1 MSDDKQNQ
9 VEKERKDEK
18 ERIRRWR
25 LALGVGSESG
35 AHGAEE
41 FGLSADDLNM
51 DNALSLL
58 YDDDER
64 SKKAERSAG
73 LGASSPRVARWLGD
87 IRKYFPT
94 TVVSVMQKDAM
105 EKLNLKSMLTE
116 PELLSTLTPDI
127 NLVATL
133 AALSST
139 LPSKSKSTARLVVKK
154 VTDELSRRLSNPMR
168 QAVAGA
174 LNKAKRNNRP
184 RHSEMDWNRTIRL
197 NLKHYQPQ
205 FKTVIPER
213 RVGFSRKRSS
223 LKDII
228 MLVDQS
234 GSMATSVV
242 YASIYAAVL
251 ASISALNTK
260 LVVFDTAVVDL
271 SDKLSDP
278 VDIIFGTQ
286 LGGGTDIN
294 SAVGYVETLITR
306 PNETILVLI
315 SDLFEGGNQSQLKK
329 KLLRL
334 KGMGVNLIAL
344 LALNDDG
351 APAFNPDLAAFMAQI
366 DAPAFACTP
375 DQFPEVM
382 ALALNQGDIAG
393 WIAREKQ

>member
-1 MSDDKQNQ
+1 MSDDKNYIN
-9 VEKERKDEK
+9 EKERV
-18 ERIRRWR
+18 RRWR
-25 LALGVGSESG
+25 LALGDSSERG
-35 AHGAEE
+35 TQGAEE
-41 FGLSADDLNM
+41 FGLSGDDMSM
-51 DNALSLL
+51 DNALTML
-58 YDDDER
+58 YDREER
-64 SKKAERSAG
+64 NKNAERAAS
-73 LGASSPRVARWLGD
+73 LSASSPKVARWLGD

-168 QAVAGA
+168 QAVIGA

-184 RHSEMDWNRTIRL
+184 RHAEIDWNRTIRL

-278 VDIIFGTQ
+278 VDVIFGTQ

-294 SAVGYVETLITR
+294 SAVGYVETLIAR
-306 PNETILVLI
+306 PNETIVVLI
-315 SDLFEGGNQSQLKK
+315 SDLFEGGNKSQLKK

-351 APAFNPDLAAFMAQI
+351 APAFDPDLAAFMAQI

-382 ALALNQGDIAG
+382 ALALNHGNLAA
-393 WIAREKQ
+393 WIAREKK

>member
-1 MSDDKQNQ
+1 MSEDN
-9 VEKERKDEK
+9 EHKDEK

-25 LALGVGSESG
+25 LALGDSSERG
-35 AHGAEE
+35 AQGAEE
-41 FGLSADDLNM
+41 FGLSGDDMSM
-51 DNALSLL
+51 DNALAML
-58 YDDDER
+58 YDRDE
-64 SKKAERSAG
+64 KNKNAERAAS
-73 LGASSPRVARWLGD
+73 LGASSPKVARWLGD

-154 VTDELSRRLSNPMR
+154 VTDELTRRLSNPMR
-168 QAVAGA
+168 QAVIGA

-184 RHSEMDWNRTIRL
+184 RHSEIDWNRTIRL

-278 VDIIFGTQ
+278 VDVIFGTQ

-294 SAVGYVETLITR
+294 SAVGYVETLISR

-382 ALALNQGDIAG
+382 ALALNHGDLAA
-393 WIAREKQ
+393 WIAREKK

>member
-1 MSDDKQNQ
+1 
-9 VEKERKDEK
+9 
-18 ERIRRWR
+18 
-25 LALGVGSESG
+25 
-35 AHGAEE
+35 
-41 FGLSADDLNM
+41 
-51 DNALSLL
+51 
-58 YDDDER
+58 
-64 SKKAERSAG
+64 
-73 LGASSPRVARWLGD
+73 
-87 IRKYFPT
+87 
-94 TVVSVMQKDAM
+94 
-105 EKLNLKSMLTE
+105 
-116 PELLSTLTPDI
+116 
-127 NLVATL
+127 
-133 AALSST
+133 
-139 LPSKSKSTARLVVKK
+139 
-154 VTDELSRRLSNPMR
+154 
-168 QAVAGA
+168 
-174 LNKAKRNNRP
+174 
-184 RHSEMDWNRTIRL
+184 
-197 NLKHYQPQ
+197 
-205 FKTVIPER
+205 
-213 RVGFSRKRSS
+213 
-223 LKDII
+223 

-242 YASIYAAVL
+242 YASIYATVL

-315 SDLFEGGNQSQLKK
+315 SDLFEGGNQTQLKK